1 MPWLVTIFNT
11 FFLIYLY
18 IYILLIHIF
27 ILNKSITDNV
37 INIIYIKQEHQR
49 ENILKIKS
57 LKTE

>member
-27 ILNKSITDNV
+27 IINKYITDNV
-37 INIIYIKQEHQR
+37 VNIIYIKQEHQR